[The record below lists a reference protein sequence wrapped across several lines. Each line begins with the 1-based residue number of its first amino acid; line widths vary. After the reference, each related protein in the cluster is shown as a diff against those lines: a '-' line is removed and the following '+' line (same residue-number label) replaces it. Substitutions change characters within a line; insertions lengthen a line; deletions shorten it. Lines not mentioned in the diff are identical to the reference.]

1 MKREIKNYYQI
12 LGLDRDATVE
22 DIRKAYR
29 TYAAKFHPD
38 KHEGDPFFEERFK
51 EVKEVYEILSDIEKR
66 RKYDIKTFG
75 KSNVAVRPNVT
86 NFDEAYRSGSKAKR
100 KLRIDVSHIDV
111 YLTAFYFINLAPW
124 VIIKRIKENATPGG
138 YVWGVF
144 LSALSSLL
152 IWLFIGGIIER
163 INRRNTGPGMYWVG
177 YLLLALAL
185 GYIILWTEWTL

>member
-38 KHEGDPFFEERFK
+38 KHEGDLFFEERFK
-51 EVKEVYEILSDIEKR
+51 EVKEAYEVLSDIEKR
-66 RKYDIKTFG
+66 WRYDVKTFG
-75 KSNVAVRPNVT
+75 KSKVALKPNVT
-86 NFDEAYRSGSKAKR
+86 NFDRADKSESTAKR

-111 YLTAFYFINLAPW
+111 YLTAFYFINLAAW
-124 VIIKRIKENATPGG
+124 AIIKRINENAAPGG
-138 YVWGVF
+138 YVWGLF

-152 IWLFIGGIIER
+152 LWLFIGGIIER
-163 INRRNTGPGMYWVG
+163 INRRNAGPGMYWVG
-177 YLLLALAL
+177 YLVLALLL